1 MFMNKKADK
10 RLKKFLSILLLGM
23 TIFLLSPRLVLASE
37 DFVSDKPRTITN
49 IGGLLIKWGGEIT
62 VDGVVEDRV
71 HPAIDF
77 FVYFS
82 ALVAVGLIVAAGYMF
97 ITSAGDPEKVQKAQ
111 KALTAAIV
119 GMVIV
124 FVARILI
131 GFVINVAL
139 GG

>member
-1 MFMNKKADK
+1 MNKKADK

>member
-1 MFMNKKADK
+1 MVEISK
-10 RLKKFLSILLLGM
+10 
-23 TIFLLSPRLVLASE
+23 
-37 DFVSDKPRTITN
+37 
-49 IGGLLIKWGGEIT
+49 IGDLLIRWTGST
-62 VDGVVEDRV
+62 SPSVDSIVQDRV
-71 HPAIDF
+71 WVAIDF

-131 GFVINVAL
+131 GFVIDIWNPSLQEPPVKRDNPPITPVI
-139 GG
+139 